1 MPHGREARNAGADP
15 AITLEKAK
23 RAASKES
30 RRNFSLPRPGAQT
43 YTLLFG
49 RNWRGSV
56 RLPIERP
63 VSGLAESRLA
73 RAAVQIVVF
82 RAPLGP
88 RARAPGV
95 SPEGEGFDSLWL
107 LHYD

>member
-1 MPHGREARNAGADP
+1 MPAPGRLSALG
-15 AITLEKAK
+15 KAK
-23 RAASKES
+23 CAAIGEP
-30 RRNFSLPRPGAQT
+30 RRHFGQPSPDAVTHTP
-43 YTLLFG
+43 LFG
-49 RNWRGSV
+49 PNWRASA

-88 RARAPGV
+88 RP
-95 SPEGEGFDSLWL
+95 
-107 LHYD
+107 

>member
-23 RAASKES
+23 RAASKEPQ
-30 RRNFSLPRPGAQT
+30 RHFSLLRLGAVT
-43 YTLLFG
+43 CMLLFG
-49 RNWRGSV
+49 RNRRASA

-88 RARAPGV
+88 RP
-95 SPEGEGFDSLWL
+95 
-107 LHYD
+107 